1 MNLQDQNNSKKPN
14 DKKSGVQSYLKYTSA
29 GFQMIAVILIFTY
42 AGIYL
47 DKRFDTKPW
56 LMLLFTLSGIF
67 GSLYQLIRKLTSE
80 DKK

>member
-1 MNLQDQNNSKKPN
+1 
-14 DKKSGVQSYLKYTSA
+14 
-29 GFQMIAVILIFTY
+29 MIAVILVFTY

-56 LMLLFTLSGIF
+56 LMLVFTLSGIF
-67 GSLYQLIRKLTSE
+67 GSIYQLIRKLTSE